1 MTTIIPFKQ
10 KGPSGLPVP
19 TIDADDIRPL
29 VQPMRDVSDQGELL
43 ESESERHW
51 GVAIALA
58 SWPLCLGASVVL
70 AAL

>member
-1 MTTIIPFKQ
+1 VTTIIPFRQ

-19 TIDADDIRPL
+19 TIDPDDVRPL
-29 VQPMRDVSDQGELL
+29 SQQTGDADTMGELL
-43 ESESERHW
+43 ESEIERHW